1 MNYGKLALKKIEE
14 LNDWVAVAVSG
25 SISGDTAEQTA
36 KTNAT
41 TAEQTAKTN
50 AETAAETNAKVMP
63 AAQKNSGKDEG

>member
-25 SISGDTAEQTA
+25 NISGDTAEQTA
-36 KTNAT
+36 KT
-41 TAEQTAKTN
+41 AEQTVKTN